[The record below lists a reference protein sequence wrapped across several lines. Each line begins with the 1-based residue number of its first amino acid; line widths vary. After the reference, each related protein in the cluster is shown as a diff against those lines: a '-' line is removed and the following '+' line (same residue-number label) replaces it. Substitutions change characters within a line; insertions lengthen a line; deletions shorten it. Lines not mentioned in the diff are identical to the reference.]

1 MCGIAGVMS
10 KDGGPPQQAVLS
22 RLVGALAHR
31 GPDGHGHYVCDDVGM
46 VHTRLA
52 IIDLATGD
60 QPLFARHPNDAGHPN
75 GGGRP
80 LALIANGE
88 IYNDLDL
95 RAALDRE
102 RFATRSDCEP
112 PLHLYLRHGEAF
124 ADHLRGMF
132 AIAIHEPRRTAGAGG
147 IAGEGGRLV
156 LARDPFGIKP
166 LYFVET
172 GAAFAFASEPQALI
186 AAGLIPAVLR
196 AGARDEMLQLQFTT
210 GRSTA
215 FAGIERVLPGET
227 LVVEHGHIVRRLH
240 RPALPPGPPQ
250 DMSEE
255 HALAALDA
263 VLADT
268 VGLHQRSDVPYGVF
282 LSGGIDS
289 AVILTA
295 MGRFHERPLVAFT
308 AGFSNT
314 GVHDER
320 AAARAL
326 AEALGA
332 EHVEITFSEADF
344 WRLLPQVAACMDDPA
359 ADYAALPSFKLAAA
373 ARQAGIKVVLTGE
386 GGDEMFAGYGRYRR
400 AMRPR
405 LLGGRAMRS
414 RGAFDGMRV
423 LRTDAPWRDGLRNAE
438 AAAEGA
444 GRTRLQIAQAADCA
458 EWLPNDL
465 LIKLDR
471 CLMAHGIEGRVPL
484 VDPVVAA
491 LAFRLPDR
499 LKVGDGLGKR
509 LLRRWLERNQPAA
522 RPFARKQ
529 GFTVPVAAW
538 LAGRAMEL
546 APLLAAQ
553 DPVQEA
559 CRPGSVERLLDAASR
574 GNARAGRAAW
584 NLLFFALWYRRH
596 IAGLQ
601 PEADVFA
608 TLAP

>member
-1 MCGIAGVMS
+1 MCGIAGVMR
-10 KDGGPPQQAVLS
+10 KDGRAPSEALLN
-22 RLVGALAHR
+22 RLAGALAHR
-31 GPDGHGHYVCDDVGM
+31 GPDGHGHFICDDVGL

-60 QPLFARHPNDAGHPN
+60 QPLFARGPEDAA
-75 GGGRP
+75 RP

-95 RAALDRE
+95 RATLGSE

-112 PLHLYLRHGEAF
+112 PLHLYLRHGAAF

-132 AIAIHEPRRTAGAGG
+132 AIAIHEPGAR
-147 IAGEGGRLV
+147 AGEGGRLV

-166 LYFVET
+166 LYFVDT
-172 GAAFAFASEPQALI
+172 PTAFAFASEPQALV
-186 AAGLIPAVLR
+186 AAGLVPAVLN
-196 AGARDEMLQLQFTT
+196 ADARDEMLQLQFTT

-227 LVVEHGHIVRRLH
+227 LVIERGRIVRSVV
-240 RPALPPGPPQ
+240 RPALPPGPPRE
-250 DMSEE
+250 MSEAE
-255 HALAALDA
+255 ALVALDA
-263 VLADT
+263 VLAGSI
-268 VGLHQRSDVPYGVF
+268 GLHQRSDVPYGMF

-289 AVILTA
+289 AIILTV
-295 MGRFHERPLVAFT
+295 MGRLNERPVAAFT
-308 AGFSNT
+308 AGFSGT
-314 GVHDER
+314 DVHDER
-320 AAARAL
+320 AEARAV
-326 AEALGA
+326 AKAVGA
-332 EHVEITFSEADF
+332 EHLEVTFSEPDF
-344 WRLLPQVAACMDDPA
+344 WHLLPQVAACMDDPA
-359 ADYAALPSFKLAAA
+359 ADYAALPSFKLAAT

-414 RGAFDGMRV
+414 RGALDRMNV
-423 LRTDAPWRDGLRNAE
+423 LRRDGRWRDGLGRAE
-438 AAAEGA
+438 AAVQRA
-444 GRTRLQIAQAADCA
+444 GRTRLQIAQATDCA
-458 EWLPNDL
+458 EWLPNNL
-465 LIKLDR
+465 LVKLDR
-471 CLMAHGIEGRVPL
+471 CLMAHGIEGRVPF

-491 LAFRLPDR
+491 FAFRLPDR
-499 LKVGDGLGKR
+499 LKVGSGLGKR
-509 LLRRWLERNQPAA
+509 LLRRWLERNQPAGRA
-522 RPFARKQ
+522 LARKR

-538 LAGRAMEL
+538 LAGRAEEL

-553 DPVQEA
+553 EAVREA
-559 CRPGSVERLLDAASR
+559 CRPGAVERVLGAASR
-574 GNARAGRAAW
+574 GDARAGRAAW
-584 NLLFFALWYRRH
+584 NILFYALWHRRH